1 MTGDGTGAA
10 SSPGGRAAASA
21 PVLWPGLDGAAQRRF
36 RLVVLGDV
44 MIEARADL
52 PGVRFADVAA
62 DRLAY
67 APARAVVAGTAVN
80 MARCA
85 TGYFRR
91 VAVLGK
97 IGDDAFTPV
106 IRRELRRMGV
116 RDLLCVEPGAPNGVA
131 MMLRDG
137 AAHPDA
143 VPPADG
149 REAAGDGPAG
159 RAADWRAEPPGDNR
173 EDGRG
178 GPTGQGADGRR
189 GVRLLVVDDQGPGR
203 RLTES
208 EVRRAGRAIRHADAL
223 FADGYALLAPVS
235 RAALRAAVQVA
246 REAGTLVAF
255 DLVPHDIDRRL
266 PAAEA
271 MPVLEAA
278 DVVITEVPTLA
289 RLLGLPVPCDAAGV
303 REMLPAL
310 DRTVRGRPLWLLRHG
325 PSALEDVV
333 AYRREHVLMEYPSG
347 YGPRVRRT
355 GFGDR
360 LAAGELYWWLS
371 LRSSGGA
378 PGSR

>member
-1 MTGDGTGAA
+1 MTGPGAGVA
-10 SSPGGRAAASA
+10 SSPGSPDPPDGAAAVHP
-21 PVLWPGLDGAAQRRF
+21 PVRWPGLDGAAERRF

-52 PGVRFADVAA
+52 PGVRFTDLAA

-67 APARAVVAGTAVN
+67 APARAVVAGTAMN

-91 VAVLGK
+91 VALLAK

-116 RDLLCVEPGAPNGVA
+116 RDLLCVEPGAANGVSV
-131 MMLRDG
+131 MLRDG
-137 AAHPDA
+137 TGRPDA
-143 VPPADG
+143 VG
-149 REAAGDGPAG
+149 VEG
-159 RAADWRAEPPGDNR
+159 
-173 EDGRG
+173 G
-178 GPTGQGADGRR
+178 GPVGRDALGP

-203 RLTES
+203 RLTEDD
-208 EVRRAGRAIRHADAL
+208 VRRAAPAIRRADVL
-223 FADGYALLAPVS
+223 FADGYSLLAPAS
-235 RAALRAAVQVA
+235 RGALRAALDVA
-246 REAGTLVAF
+246 RRGGTLVAF

-271 MPVLEAA
+271 APVLGSV

-289 RLLGLPVPCDAAGV
+289 RLLGLPVPSTPAEV

-310 DRTVRGRPLWLLRHG
+310 DRRVGGRPLWLLRHG
-325 PSALEDVV
+325 PTSLEDVV
-333 AYRREHVLMEYPSG
+333 AYRRGQVLVEYASG
-347 YGPRVRRT
+347 YGPGVRRT

-371 LRSSGGA
+371 SRCGERL
-378 PGSR
+378 PGIR

>member
-1 MTGDGTGAA
+1 MTGDCSGAA
-10 SSPGGRAAASA
+10 PSPGGRAVSPGGRAAASS
-21 PVLWPGLDGAAQRRF
+21 PVAWPGLDGAAERRF

-85 TGYFRR
+85 AGYFRR

-116 RDLLCVEPGAPNGVA
+116 RDLLCVEPGAANGVA
-131 MMLRDG
+131 VMLRDG
-137 AAHPDA
+137 AE
-143 VPPADG
+143 PPARG
-149 REAAGDGPAG
+149 RG
-159 RAADWRAEPPGDNR
+159 
-173 EDGRG
+173 DGRG
-178 GPTGQGADGRR
+178 GPDGRR
-189 GVRLLVVDDQGPGR
+189 GVRLLVVDDHGPGR

-208 EVRRAGRAIRHADAL
+208 EVHRAAPAIRRADAL

-235 RAALRAAVQVA
+235 RAALRAAVRIA

-255 DLVPHDIDRRL
+255 DLVPHDVDRRL

-271 MPVLEAA
+271 VPVLEAA

-289 RLLGLPVPCDAAGV
+289 RLLGLPVPCDASGV
-303 REMLPAL
+303 RDMLPVL
-310 DRTVRGRPLWLLRHG
+310 DRMVGGRPLWLLRHG
-325 PSALEDVV
+325 PSSLEDVV
-333 AYRREHVLMEYPSG
+333 AYRREHVLVEYPTG
-347 YGPRVRRT
+347 YGPGVRRT

-371 LRSSGGA
+371 LRSSGGV
-378 PGSR
+378 PGRR